1 MEFNLQNVIEGFN
14 FTSTMWQIATPM
26 IFSLADIITGY
37 IQAVINHDV
46 DSQKMRNGLL
56 HKTLIMIIIILSFVV
71 HFAFNLFYVSKFV
84 CIYVIL
90 MESVSILENLQ
101 KAGVNVGKL
110 GIFLKE
116 KTTATT
122 EESFD
127 KLVTIF
133 DENIKDKK

>member
-1 MEFNLQNVIEGFN
+1 MEFNLQNIIEGFN

-56 HKTLIMIIIILSFVV
+56 HKSLIMIIIILSFVV
-71 HFAFNLFYVSKFV
+71 HFAFNLFYVSKVV
-84 CIYVIL
+84 CIYVII
-90 MESVSILENLQ
+90 MESISILENLQ

-116 KTTATT
+116 KTTVTT

-127 KLVTIF
+127 KLVTLF
-133 DENIKDKK
+133 DDTLNDKK